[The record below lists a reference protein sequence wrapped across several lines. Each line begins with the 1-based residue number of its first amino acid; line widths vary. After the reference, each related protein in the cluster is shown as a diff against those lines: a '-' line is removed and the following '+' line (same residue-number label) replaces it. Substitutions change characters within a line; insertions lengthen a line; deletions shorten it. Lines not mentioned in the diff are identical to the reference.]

1 MVKLDNWQKVLQV
14 KDRIAVIN
22 HEIAKINRFLENPFE
37 NKLLT
42 VDKRKTM
49 WIKATKKK
57 QVLERELADSKK
69 ILGEIIDLNKA
80 KHRGMK

>member
-22 HEIAKINRFLENPFE
+22 HEIGKINRFLENPFE
-37 NKLLT
+37 NKGLT

-57 QVLERELADSKK
+57 QGLERELVESKK
-69 ILGEIIDLNKA
+69 VLATIIDLNKA
-80 KHRGMK
+80 KHRGLM

>member
-37 NKLLT
+37 NKELT
-42 VDKRKTM
+42 D
-49 WIKATKKK
+49 
-57 QVLERELADSKK
+57 
-69 ILGEIIDLNKA
+69 
-80 KHRGMK
+80 